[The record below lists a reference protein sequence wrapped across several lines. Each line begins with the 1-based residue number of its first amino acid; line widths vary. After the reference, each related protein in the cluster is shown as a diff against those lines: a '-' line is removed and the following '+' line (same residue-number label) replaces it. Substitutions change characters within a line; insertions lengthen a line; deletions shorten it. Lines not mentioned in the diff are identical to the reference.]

1 MKKTLVAMAVMAVAG
16 AASAQATLY
25 GRVDLGYEY
34 LDSAGVQT
42 NKIQS
47 GQFSGSRWGMRGTED
62 LGGGLSAVYT
72 LEGGVSADT
81 GLSGQSNNGATAT
94 IGGAGQARIFG
105 RQIFTGI
112 SGGFGTLTLGR
123 QYTPNDNILGLVDP
137 MGATGAQAGPMY
149 SVFTQNGANV
159 DNFGQGRQN
168 NSISYSMPAMGGLGA
183 QIMYA
188 PDESSATD
196 QAFAGANLTYSAGPI
211 SAAVSYEQQTTTG
224 AAKSSTGTMIG
235 GMYNLGVARL
245 GGAYFMGT
253 KTTDDKVS
261 AYYLGVSAPLGAAT
275 VSGGYARQTLSSTGK
290 NDATSTGF
298 GLNAT
303 YAMSK
308 MTSLYAGYL
317 SRDNVSDAG
326 VSAKVNSFVT
336 GMIKSF

>member
-1 MKKTLVAMAVMAVAG
+1 
-16 AASAQATLY
+16 
-25 GRVDLGYEY
+25 
-34 LDSAGVQT
+34 
-42 NKIQS
+42 
-47 GQFSGSRWGMRGTED
+47 MRGTED

-72 LEGGVSADT
+72 LEGGIAADT
-81 GLSGQSNNGATAT
+81 GLSGQTSLGATGT
-94 IGGAGQARIFG
+94 VGNAGEARIFG
-105 RQIFTGI
+105 RQIFTGL
-112 SGGFGTLTLGR
+112 SGKFGTLTLGR

-159 DNFGQGRQN
+159 DNVGRGRQN
-168 NSISYSMPAMGGLGA
+168 NSISYSLPAMGGLGA

-196 QAFAGANLTYSAGPI
+196 QAFAGANVTYAAGPI
-211 SAAVSYEQQTTTG
+211 SAALSYEQQTSTG
-224 AAKSSTGTMIG
+224 AAKSSTGVMAG
-235 GMYNLGVARL
+235 GMYNLGVARV
-245 GGAYFMGT
+245 GGAYFNGT
-253 KTTDDKVS
+253 KTTDDKIS
-261 AYYLGVSAPLGAAT
+261 AYYLGVSAPVGAAT
-275 VSGGYARQTLSSTGK
+275 VSAGYARQTLTSTGK

-298 GLNAT
+298 GLNAV

-317 SRDNVSDAG
+317 TRDNVNDAG

>member
-1 MKKTLVAMAVMAVAG
+1 MKKTLIAMAVMSVAG
-16 AASAQATLY
+16 ATFAQATLY

-34 LDSAGVQT
+34 LDAAGVQT
-42 NKIQS
+42 NKIQA
-47 GQFSGSRWGMRGTED
+47 GNFSGSRWGMRGTED
-62 LGGGLSAVYT
+62 LGGGLSAVYQ
-72 LEGGVSADT
+72 LEGGFAADT
-81 GLSGQSNNGATAT
+81 GMSGQTGLGVTGPTGN
-94 IGGAGQARIFG
+94 AGEARVFG
-105 RQIFTGI
+105 RQVFTGV

-149 SVFTQNGANV
+149 SVFTQNGSNV
-159 DNFGQGRQN
+159 DNMGRGRQN
-168 NSISYSMPAMGGLGA
+168 NSISYSIPKMGALGA

-196 QAFAGANLTYSAGPI
+196 QAFAGANLTYGDGPI
-211 SAAVSYEQQTTTG
+211 SAAASYEQQTSTG
-224 AAKSSTGTMIG
+224 AGKSSSGLMAG
-235 GMYNLGVARL
+235 GMYNMGAARL
-245 GGAYFMGT
+245 GGALYSGT
-253 KTTDDKVS
+253 KANDDKIS
-261 AYYLGVSAPLGAAT
+261 AYYLGLSAPVGAAT
-275 VSGGYARQTLSSTGK
+275 LSAGYARQTLSSTGK